1 MGNRR
6 IALGLGTGA
15 GALLG
20 AALLSGLTS
29 PLAVADTYTVEVVNP
44 ADLQTG
50 NLGLGAFDTLTGD
63 ATTNPYDI
71 TTLPA
76 FGGLGTDTQE
86 TELIANIDT
95 SGTGAD
101 PDSFADVSGA
111 TTQATGAVGTET
123 EVINTYSNPLFT
135 DTSSEITEV
144 CGAAGCETLAQAD
157 AVGSTGAT
165 EAANGILA
173 GNLGATDD
181 QIWFAPGGTDILGY
195 DTASQDL
202 LTPLGDFSLADLG
215 GSDIS
220 SLLGGSDVSSLLG
233 GDLLAGFDPLSLLG
247 SI

>member
-1 MGNRR
+1 MNNRR

-29 PLAVADTYTVEVVNP
+29 PLAAADTYTIEPVNP
-44 ADLQTG
+44 TDLSSAS
-50 NLGLGAFDTLTGD
+50 LGDFDILTGD

-86 TELIANIDT
+86 SVLIANIDT
-95 SGTGAD
+95 SGPTAD

-123 EVINTYSNPLFT
+123 EVINTYSNPIFT

-144 CGAAGCETLAQAD
+144 CGADGCD
-157 AVGSTGAT
+157 AIGGAPAT
-165 EAANGILA
+165 EAANGILF
-173 GNLGATDD
+173 GNLGASDD
-181 QIWFAPGGTDILGY
+181 TIWFAPDGSDVLGY
-195 DTASQDL
+195 DTGSQDL
-202 LTPLGDFSLADLG
+202 LTPFGDFSLADLG
-215 GSDIS
+215 GSDLT
-220 SLLGGSDVSSLLG
+220 SLLGASTS
-233 GDLLAGFDPLSLLG
+233 GDLLTGLDPILQLLT
-247 SI
+247 SF

>member
-111 TTQATGAVGTET
+111 TTHATGAVGTET

-135 DTSSEITEV
+135 DTSAEITEV
-144 CGAAGCETLAQAD
+144 CGTLGCD
-157 AVGSTGAT
+157 AVGGAAPT
-165 EAANGILA
+165 EAADGILYS
-173 GNLGATDD
+173 NLGATDD
-181 QIWFAPGGTDILGY
+181 TIWFAPGGTDILGY